1 MSSAV
6 PGRALRLEGHQA
18 WKTGRGE
25 ASTVPSEEGGRRGRG
40 GGGRGDR
47 EGGGRR
53 KGRGREGAGDSR
65 EEVGGVPESLH
76 DAQEVLG
83 RHRGQVGDLGT

>member
-1 MSSAV
+1 MV
-6 PGRALRLEGHQA
+6 RLPQCLVRKEGGQ
-18 WKTGRGE
+18 
-25 ASTVPSEEGGRRGRG
+25 EEGEGKGR

-76 DAQEVLG
+76 DAQEALG